1 MNKNTLVIMLAIGT
15 ITGILI
21 ASLSYTNTTYA
32 STFQQRQACADKY
45 SLRTLRNMISVLE
58 QTGLRILIDQNDG

>member
-1 MNKNTLVIMLAIGT
+1 MIITLYKYNVMNKSGLVTILAIGT

-32 STFQQRQACADKY
+32 STF
-45 SLRTLRNMISVLE
+45 
-58 QTGLRILIDQNDG
+58 